1 MEAHDDEIKAKVP
14 GGPIVS
20 FFCFLMFVGLIA
32 FIISI
37 FTGPAA
43 FRIGSIAIA
52 VVSFFIMGFAGLAN
66 QKQVSQKGRKPEK
79 VQTAMDLKKND
90 VIQTAESVKDRQI
103 RVDALERLITDCQKP
118 YYEGEIGISDTEFDK
133 LRDEFKA
140 LCPESPVLA
149 RIEKDTKIDETPIE
163 DLAYQAVVNQRKPE
177 NALFHI
183 EYVDFAGNKTSRD
196 IKINRFDVEE
206 DRFYIYAYCYLREET
221 RQFLVDRIASISCEG
236 RTIQNPKQFL
246 WDMYINSP
254 LYKTQQAVNEHAD
267 EIRALVF
274 LSRAD
279 GRMLKN
285 EREIIVRYIDLVAPG
300 IDAESVEKT
309 LKNTACDLAEF
320 NKILK
325 RAKSWGPDIKKLV
338 MDAASQL
345 FALKKQPDPM
355 EQGAF
360 EKLKAI
366 IR

>member
-1 MEAHDDEIKAKVP
+1 MEKIKEKALKLANKKIAFVGSINKNNSPNIKAMLVVKHDRLKTFYFASNNSEMRTEQYKHNNSACIYFN
-14 GGPIVS
+14 GGIIYKG
-20 FFCFLMFVGLIA
+20 LM
-32 FIISI
+32 
-37 FTGPAA
+37 
-43 FRIGSIAIA
+43 
-52 VVSFFIMGFAGLAN
+52 
-66 QKQVSQKGRKPEK
+66 
-79 VQTAMDLKKND
+79 
-90 VIQTAESVKDRQI
+90 
-103 RVDALERLITDCQKP
+103 LEGTM
-118 YYEGEIGISDTEFDK
+118 EI
-133 LRDEFKA
+133 LN
-140 LCPESPVLA
+140 
-149 RIEKDTKIDETPIE
+149 DETNKKLIWKNGMKS
-163 DLAYQAVVNQRKPE
+163 AYKN
-177 NALFHI
+177 
-183 EYVDFAGNKTSRD
+183 G
-196 IKINRFDVEE
+196 
-206 DRFYIYAYCYLREET
+206 
-221 RQFLVDRIASISCEG
+221 QFLVDRIASISCEG

-300 IDAESVEKT
+300 IDAEAVEKT

-366 IR
+366 LDK